1 MKDLLEKLDL
11 SDENEILNKDKPDK
25 NNNIINNEDVNINQN
40 NEISIIEKDY
50 DFYNSDNNNS
60 IDNSND
66 EIEMNNL
73 NENINNDD
81 EDNKEKLECGNDL
94 NNLNINNISVL
105 ERLLLK
111 EDVNENLKEII
122 TNIKSSKKRFN
133 VSGESDDEK
142 DLKKLDVKTKKIK
155 IRYPKK

>member
-25 NNNIINNEDVNINQN
+25 NNNIINNEGVNINQN

-142 DLKKLDVKTKKIK
+142 DLKKLDVKTKKTI

>member
-1 MKDLLEKLDL
+1 
-11 SDENEILNKDKPDK
+11 
-25 NNNIINNEDVNINQN
+25 
-40 NEISIIEKDY
+40 
-50 DFYNSDNNNS
+50 
-60 IDNSND
+60 
-66 EIEMNNL
+66 MNNL

-111 EDVNENLKEII
+111 EDVNE
-122 TNIKSSKKRFN
+122 KSSKKRFN

-142 DLKKLDVKTKKIK
+142 DLKKLDVKTKKTI